1 MNSRIDLFIFEDQ
14 MQRLTTCYDP
24 LNIRQ
29 VIGGLT

>member
-14 MQRLTTCYDP
+14 VHRLATCYDP